1 MSKTIFVD
9 MDGVV
14 ADFEKAMGKHP
25 LNGQDGFRPDLKL
38 DFLQFEPMEGA
49 IEGVDAL
56 QNMGHEVYFASTAP
70 WSNPDAWKAKRLW
83 VVKYFPSMYKRL
95 ILTHRK
101 DLLMGDYLIDDR
113 TANGAGEF
121 KGKLIKFN
129 PDTTNWKWIV
139 KNIHAI

>member
-1 MSKTIFVD
+1 
-9 MDGVV
+9 
-14 ADFEKAMGKHP
+14 
-25 LNGQDGFRPDLKL
+25 
-38 DFLQFEPMEGA
+38 MEGA

-83 VVKYFPSMYKRL
+83 VAKYFPSMYKRL

-139 KNIHAI
+139 NFIHAL